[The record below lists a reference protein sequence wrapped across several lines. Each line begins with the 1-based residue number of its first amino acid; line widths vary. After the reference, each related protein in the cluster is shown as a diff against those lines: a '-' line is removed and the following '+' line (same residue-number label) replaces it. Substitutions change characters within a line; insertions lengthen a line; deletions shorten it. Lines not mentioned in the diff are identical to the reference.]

1 MSCKALKY
9 DIDGDILGINVEITE
24 RDIKKTN
31 ILFLP
36 LDNLDKEKSEY
47 FLDILQ
53 TKLLVDNNIYTYNKK
68 LINIDQKITYDQML
82 NIDNLYDFEL
92 NEYMTKND
100 IRNIIFITNE
110 VIDFNKFN
118 IDRCTTI
125 MNININNN
133 ESFYSSI
140 NFDKYNILHN
150 SFNIEEYNLYNKT
163 KCAMELVKTFD
174 NNKIYSIIK
183 LINIDK
189 KWEYIIGIKKE
200 LINNIFNC
208 NLCCASFFIP
218 QNCEFSNFEIEYN
231 NNIEDIDLN
240 DQDKIFTKYILLKN
254 YLLENLKKYLTYINT
269 QSLTLTIVNN
279 VLYEIKQ
286 IKEEFES
293 CFLKE
298 IYKSRLLNF
307 IKLYIQNCYTILDIM
322 NDLIDNI
329 TAINPEN
336 ILNNIIKLQN
346 LPILKA
352 NKMVYD
358 TEIIST
364 LENSPYKNI
373 ECELSGLN
381 IIQTYKHHDILGLGY
396 HIHNNDIKDKLINHF
411 SATVFNTTKQYNKE
425 FAKNYNTFIPLYF
438 YEESLEKIKEYFI
451 EEDYYRFI
459 LLLPNKN
466 NSNYE
471 LLNILYKL
479 LEHLNLNNTDK
490 EFEKILDTYNDD
502 GVITKENIQ
511 SFSKINKLFI
521 NYIINNNTITEK
533 IYNVMFN
540 YLYKDFSENFHNL
553 DQMILKTVSII
564 NNEIV
569 TEEQYENVLFSIL
582 KNSILKTKKIVNSKI
597 ISKNKYNFQIKN
609 NYKILSLYIY
619 YKDKLYETEQKN
631 PYDDYKEII
640 HSKIFN
646 LTN

>member
-53 TKLLVDNNIYTYNKK
+53 TKLLVYNNIYTYNKK
-68 LINIDQKITYDQML
+68 LINIDQKIAYDQML
-82 NIDNLYDFEL
+82 NIDSFYDFDL
-92 NEYMTKND
+92 NEYMVQND
-100 IRNIIFITNE
+100 ILNIIFITNE

-140 NFDKYNILHN
+140 KLNKYNILHN

-163 KCAMELVKTFD
+163 KCAIELVKTFD

-189 KWEYIIGIKKE
+189 KWEYIIGIKRE

-208 NLCCASFFIP
+208 NLFCASFFIP
-218 QNCEFSNFEIEYN
+218 QNCEFDNFEIEYN
-231 NNIEDIDLN
+231 NNIEEIDLN
-240 DQDKIFTKYILLKN
+240 DQEKIFSKYILLKN

-307 IKLYIQNCYTILDIM
+307 LKLYIQNCYIILDIM
-322 NDLIDNI
+322 NDIIDNI

-336 ILNNIIKLQN
+336 IYNNIIKLQN
-346 LPILKA
+346 LTILQA
-352 NKMVYD
+352 NKIVYD
-358 TEIIST
+358 SEVIST

-373 ECELSGLN
+373 ECELTGLN
-381 IIQTYKHHDILGLGY
+381 IIQTYKYHDIIGLGY

-411 SATVFNTTKQYNKE
+411 SATIFNTTKQYNKE

-490 EFEKILDTYNDD
+490 EFEQILDTYNDD

-511 SFSKINKLFI
+511 SFSKINKLFV

-533 IYNVMFN
+533 IYNMMFN
-540 YLYKDFSENFHNL
+540 YLYKDYSENFHNL
-553 DQMILKTVSII
+553 DQMILKTINII
-564 NNEIV
+564 DNEIV
-569 TEEQYENVLFSIL
+569 TEKQYENILFSIL
-582 KNSILKTKKIVNSKI
+582 KNSILKNKKIVNSKI
-597 ISKNKYNFQIKN
+597 ISQNNYNFQIKN
-609 NYKILSLYIY
+609 IYKIISLYIY
-619 YKDKLYETEQKN
+619 YKDKIYETEQKN
-631 PYDDYKEII
+631 PFDDYKEII